1 MHRKFQNRYFFFR
14 NQKPEQGKFAQK
26 PEDFMDEEDLGA
38 FGFAP
43 QVLRASSKFQK
54 EPEKETL
61 DRKRKVEANEPLL
74 AHALINNILRPSKE
88 TIGKRLLTYG
98 PILLREAYF
107 LLCQFS

>member
-1 MHRKFQNRYFFFR
+1 
-14 NQKPEQGKFAQK
+14 
-26 PEDFMDEEDLGA
+26 MDEEDLGA

-61 DRKRKVEANEPLL
+61 DRKRKVDANEPLL

-88 TIGKRLLTYG
+88 TIGKRLLTCG
-98 PILLREAYF
+98 PILLLEAHF
-107 LLCQFS
+107 LLSQFGY